1 MTERKLFGVV
11 VRAFGLWSIVLG
23 VSAIR
28 GVIQIFGVRT
38 IENYDL
44 ATGSSLYGNLF
55 RRRYCAI
62 AKIRTDRGIRIFCAR
77 LKAARQ
83 FKLRRY
89 L

>member
-38 IENYDL
+38 IENYDWQPAVAFTAIYFVAGIVL
-44 ATGSSLYGNLF
+44 LRKSEPIVEFAYSARGSKQLDNSN
-55 RRRYCAI
+55 
-62 AKIRTDRGIRIFCAR
+62 
-77 LKAARQ
+77 
-83 FKLRRY
+83 
-89 L
+89 